1 MAPDKSAA
9 TSSHSCCG
17 HRFGIR
23 FKMAAFIAA
32 LLVLLMVVDSLWN
45 LNLQSQ
51 QAEKEAFEKAQV
63 LAAEMRAAWDFVDI
77 NQDTLNRN
85 EDGTFRSKNLVCVV
99 AAKSISMLFSLD
111 TDYSIRF
118 TACNPR
124 QKANAP
130 DDFENAA
137 LVAFEENPDL
147 EAYWGIEESED
158 GSTVFRYLEPLLVT
172 ESCLECHGDPVGE
185 LDQYGYA
192 KEGMQV
198 GDIGGA
204 MSITEPMDIY
214 DEGVQNTVF
223 QQVFMVMCML
233 VVAFVAMYF
242 ITSFLVLKPIDTL
255 RRAAQ
260 NVGDGTLAVP
270 EVVQSKSIGGPDE
283 ITELTDDF
291 NRMGAQLR
299 DLYENLE
306 GQVQSKT
313 NDLMVLNDMLNYQ
326 KTELKKA
333 LDRLQEETSYKNE
346 FFAMVS
352 HELRTPLTSIL
363 AFARMLR
370 ENDGLDPKTME
381 SVTEIEVNATNL
393 LDLVNNLLAISRQEA
408 KRERLLLEPVDFVD
422 LVGVVKKSLQPLAD
436 VKSVQLTARADADVP
451 LTMADWEKLR
461 RILENLTNNAIKY
474 THEGG
479 WVSVSVHF
487 VDDTIYLEVADD
499 GIGIDPADI
508 DQIFE
513 LYKQAEQSSNRR
525 YKGTGLGLSVV
536 KQLAELHGG
545 RVSVVSERKQGSVF
559 TVEIPYVPVEAE
571 DDDEDFTC

>member
-1 MAPDKSAA
+1 MAAEESSV
-9 TSSHSCCG
+9 TSPRAYRG
-17 HRFGIR
+17 KRLGIR
-23 FKMAAFIAA
+23 FKIAGFIAI
-32 LLVLLMVVDSLWN
+32 LLVLLMAADSFWN
-45 LNLQSQ
+45 LELQQQ

-63 LAAEMRAAWDFVDI
+63 LAAEMRAAWDFVDM
-77 NQDTLNRN
+77 NQNTLNRN

-99 AAKSISMLFSLD
+99 AAKSISKLFSLE

-118 TACNPR
+118 TAHNPR

-130 DDFENAA
+130 DEFEYAA
-137 LVAFEENPDL
+137 LAAFEADPDL
-147 EAYWGIEESED
+147 QAYWGIEETEEGLS
-158 GSTVFRYLEPLLVT
+158 VFRYLEPLQVT
-172 ESCLECHGDPVGE
+172 DSCLECHGSPVGE

-192 KEGMQV
+192 KEGMMV

-214 DEGVQNTVF
+214 DEGIQNSVF
-223 QQVFMVMCML
+223 QQAFMVLCML
-233 VVAFVAMYF
+233 ILAFVAIYF
-242 ITSFLVLKPIDTL
+242 LMSFLVLKPIDML
-255 RRAAQ
+255 RKSAQ
-260 NVGDGTLAVP
+260 NVGDGTMTVP
-270 EVVQSKSIGGPDE
+270 ETVHIQSVGGPDE

-291 NRMGAQLR
+291 NRMGTQLQ

-408 KRERLLLEPVDFVD
+408 KREQLLLEPVDFVD

-479 WVSVSVHF
+479 WVSVAVHF
-487 VDDTIYLEVADD
+487 ADDVIYLEVADD

-513 LYKQAEQSSNRR
+513 LYKQAEQSPNRR

>member
-1 MAPDKSAA
+1 MASEEQRMVP
-9 TSSHSCCG
+9 SSTTRG
-17 HRFGIR
+17 FRFGIR

-32 LLVLLMVVDSLWN
+32 LLVLVMAVDSFWN

-63 LAAEMRAAWDFVDI
+63 LAAEMGAAWDFVDI
-77 NQDTLNRN
+77 NQNTLNRN

-99 AAKSISMLFSLD
+99 AAKSISMLFTLE

-118 TACNPR
+118 TAHNPR

-130 DDFENAA
+130 DEFEHAA
-137 LVAFEENPDL
+137 LEAFEADPDL
-147 EAYWGIEESED
+147 EAYWGIEEAED
-158 GSTVFRYLEPLLVT
+158 GSKVFRYLEPLLVT

-214 DEGVQNTVF
+214 DEAIQNSVF
-223 QQVFMVMCML
+223 QQGFMVMCMM
-233 VVAFVAMYF
+233 VAAFAAIYF
-242 ITSFLVLKPIDTL
+242 LTSSLVLRPIDKL
-255 RRAAQ
+255 RKSAQ

-270 EVVQSKSIGGPDE
+270 EIVHNTSVGGPDE
-283 ITELTDDF
+283 LTELTDDF
-291 NRMGAQLR
+291 NRMSAQLGE
-299 DLYENLE
+299 LYQNLE

-326 KTELKKA
+326 KTELKRA
-333 LDRLQEETSYKNE
+333 LDRLQDETSYKNE

-381 SVTEIEVNATNL
+381 SVTEIEINATNL

-408 KRERLLLEPVDFVD
+408 KRETLLLEPVDFVD
-422 LVGVVKKSLQPLAD
+422 LVGLVKKSLQPLAD
-436 VKSVQLTARADADVP
+436 VKSVSLTARADADVP

-487 VDDTIYLEVADD
+487 ADDVIYLEVADD
-499 GIGIDPADI
+499 GIGIDPSEI

-513 LYKQAEQSSNRR
+513 LYKQADQSPNRR
-525 YKGTGLGLSVV
+525 YRGTGLGLSVV
-536 KQLAELHGG
+536 KRLAELHGG
-545 RVSVVSERKQGSVF
+545 CVSVVSERKRGSVF
-559 TVEIPYVPVEAE
+559 TVEIPYIPVEAE